1 MADSAWADS
10 ILARIEELAAISE
23 RPDDLTR
30 TYLTPE
36 HKRANERTL
45 AWMRDAGMT
54 ARVDEVGNAV
64 GRYEGSNPR
73 VPALMLGSHLDTVRN
88 AGKYDGMLGVVTAIA
103 CVERLH
109 RENRRLSFPLDVV
122 GFANE
127 EGTRFGAT
135 LTGSRGIAGRL
146 DRADLDA
153 KDSAGTTMAEAM
165 REFGLDPVK
174 TGAAA
179 RRPGDVAAYV
189 ELHIEQGPVLE
200 NHGLPLGVVTAIS
213 GATRLRVEVRGLAG
227 HAGTVPMRGRQD
239 ALAAAAEAVLAIE
252 NRCSS
257 EAGLVGTVGILEA
270 RPGAVN
276 VIPGN
281 VRFTVDIR
289 AENDDTRRRAVADV
303 LAEMAAIGPRRRVVF
318 APEAYHQQDSVHC
331 DPWLMDAIEA
341 AIGGEGLRPLRLPSG
356 AGHDA
361 MVLKPLCDVG
371 MMFMRCTSGI
381 SHNPVEAV
389 TAEDVDA
396 AAGALYRFI
405 TTFSP
410 PRRTSVRAEAR

>member
-1 MADSAWADS
+1 MADRGWADS
-10 ILARIEELAAISE
+10 ILARIEELATISE
-23 RPDDLTR
+23 RPDNLTR
-30 TYLTPE
+30 TYLTTA
-36 HKRANERTL
+36 HKRANDRAL
-45 AWMRDAGMT
+45 AWMREAGMT

-64 GRYEGSNPR
+64 GRYEGSDPR
-73 VPALMLGSHLDTVRN
+73 APALMLGSHLDTVRN
-88 AGKYDGMLGVVTAIA
+88 AGKYDGMLGVVAAIA
-103 CVERLH
+103 CVGRLG
-109 RENRRLSFPLDVV
+109 RENRRLAFPIEVV

-135 LTGSRGIAGRL
+135 LTGSRGVAGLL
-146 DRADLDA
+146 DRANLDA
-153 KDSAGTTMAEAM
+153 KDAAGTTMAEAM
-165 REFGLDPVK
+165 REFGLDPAKVD
-174 TGAAA
+174 AAA
-179 RRPGDVAAYV
+179 RRPGEAAAYV

-200 NHGLPLGVVTAIS
+200 ANGLPLGVVTAIS

-227 HAGTVPMRGRQD
+227 HAGTVPMGGRQD

-270 RPGAVN
+270 RPGAAN
-276 VIPGN
+276 VIPGD
-281 VRFTVDIR
+281 VRFSVDIR
-289 AENDDTRRRAVADV
+289 AENDETRRRAVADV
-303 LAEMAAIGPRRRVVF
+303 LAEMATIAARRRVVF
-318 APEAYHQQDSVHC
+318 TPETYHQQNSVHC

-341 AIGGEGLRPLRLPSG
+341 AIVGEGLRPMRLPSG

-371 MMFMRCTSGI
+371 MMFMRCTAGI

-389 TAEDVDA
+389 SGDDVDA

-405 TTFSP
+405 TTFAP
-410 PRRTSVRAEAR
+410 PRRKLARAGAR